1 MGMWLIHIGA
11 YKKFKLAPHYQGW
24 YKSLRVTLKK
34 GPFRESNPGPVRPE
48 RTIIPL
54 DQTDILAMYRL
65 LSFKSVWGKWTR
77 FLVFT
82 GGELGRSEMV
92 QKVMICYFL

>member
-1 MGMWLIHIGA
+1 ML
-11 YKKFKLAPHYQGW
+11 
-24 YKSLRVTLKK
+24 LKK

-65 LSFKSVWGKWTR
+65 LSFKSVWGQWAVFLESR
-77 FLVFT
+77 FLQQVYD
-82 GGELGRSEMV
+82 GPEMV
-92 QKVMICYFL
+92 QK